1 MAGYRRKMC
10 FRGCTCELCEQQRE
24 TDRRY
29 AGQRTAD
36 PLTYPSQLSTAR
48 RARKYRL
55 DLEELQAMRN
65 AQQDRC
71 AICGKEETVLG
82 STGKVKSLA
91 IDHCHATGRIR
102 GLLCNN
108 CNRGIGLLG
117 KEPGL
122 LRRALEYMED
132 PNA

>member
-1 MAGYRRKMC
+1 VCG
-10 FRGCTCELCEQQRE
+10 LCASQRAE
-24 TDRRY
+24 DRRY
-29 AGQRTAD
+29 ILARKGN
-36 PLTYPSQLSTAR
+36 PLEYPSAQSVRR
-48 RARKYRL
+48 RAAKYKL
-55 DLEELQAMRN
+55 SLEEFQMMRE

-91 IDHCHATGRIR
+91 VDHDHDTGHIR

-117 KEPGL
+117 KKPEL
-122 LRRALEYMED
+122 LRRALAYLEAT
-132 PNA
+132 P